1 MDDLRVVYHGQNR
14 RDCADRALVLSAR
27 SIPHQTLEDDAG
39 LVIVVPASRSAE
51 AAEELRR
58 YDEENEPTPAK
69 PVQPVETHDPVPG
82 VIAYLIAVVGIAW
95 LASISAFGE
104 NWRFAG
110 RVDGSL
116 VRDGEL
122 WRLFTALTLH
132 GSLSHIV
139 GNIVFGSLFGVFAG
153 RYAGSG
159 VAWLAILVS
168 AAIGNGLNTLL
179 LEESHRSI
187 GASTAVFAALGLAS
201 GFAWRARVFA
211 DGRWIS
217 RAGPI
222 VAGLALLT
230 YTGTG
235 GPNTDIGAHLMG
247 FVTGFGAGILLADR
261 RSRLGSADLQ
271 RGAAALAI
279 GTLAIAWV
287 LALAA

>member
-1 MDDLRVVYHGQNR
+1 MDDLRVVYHGRNR

-27 SIPHQTLEDDAG
+27 SIPYDMIEDDSGIA
-39 LVIVVPASRSAE
+39 IIVPASRSAE
-51 AAEELRR
+51 AADELRR
-58 YDEENEPTPAK
+58 YDEENAPAPLPK
-69 PVQPVETHDPVPG
+69 AEPVEAHDPVPG
-82 VIAYLIAVVGIAW
+82 VIAYLIAVVGVAW
-95 LASISAFGE
+95 LASVSAFGE

-116 VRDGEL
+116 IRDGEV

-132 GSLSHIV
+132 GSLSHIA

-159 VAWLAILVS
+159 VAWLAIVVS
-168 AAIGNGLNTLL
+168 AALGNGINTLL

-187 GASTAVFAALGLAS
+187 GASTAVFAALGQAS

-211 DGRWIS
+211 DGRWTS
-217 RAGPI
+217 RIGPI

-247 FVTGFGAGILLADR
+247 FVAGFGAGVLLANR
-261 RSRLGSADLQ
+261 RSRLGSPDLQ
-271 RGAAALAI
+271 RGAGALAI
-279 GTLAIAWV
+279 GAIAIAWV
-287 LALAA
+287 LALST